1 RANATGGPAAHACE
15 RRAILNRVDFHT
27 VEENLR
33 ESFRL
38 LASSRP
44 TGELREVSGVT
55 IAAAGVAFQMFNAAF
70 LSEPVEGERE
80 LDKRIMTAKVH
91 FGARGLNWSYWVC
104 KDWLDNKARRKI
116 TDTFKRNGLYL
127 ATVLPG
133 MLAEKLAAPEQPLP
147 RLKVRAVSDK
157 ATWSAFC
164 HIGAICFNVPLQWFQ
179 EVFESPQVWQDGFG
193 CYVGYSDG
201 VPVSTAATVMA
212 SGAVG
217 VYNVATIPS
226 HQRRG
231 FGEAVMRY
239 ALDRARERYGIERTI
254 LQSTAQGFRLYR
266 RMGYSVV
273 TDVAVYTS

>member
-1 RANATGGPAAHACE
+1 
-15 RRAILNRVDFHT
+15 VDFHT

-44 TGELREVSGVT
+44 TGELREISGVT

-91 FGARGLNWSYWVC
+91 FGARGLSWSYWVC
-104 KDWLDNKARRKI
+104 KDWLDNKARRKA
-116 TDTFKRNGLYL
+116 TDTFKRHGLYL

-133 MLAEKLAAPEQPLP
+133 MLAEKLAAPEQPMP
-147 RLKVRAVSDK
+147 RLQVRAVSDK

-179 EVFESPQVWQDGFG
+179 EVFESPQVWRDGFA

-231 FGEAVMRY
+231 FGEALMRY
-239 ALDRARERYGIERTI
+239 ALDRARDRHGVERTI
-254 LQSTAQGFRLYR
+254 LQSTAQGFRLYK

>member
-1 RANATGGPAAHACE
+1 VTAHSCG

-38 LASSRP
+38 LALSRP
-44 TGELREVSGVT
+44 NGEVREASGVT
-55 IAAAGVAFQMFNAAF
+55 ITAAGVAFQMFNAAF

-91 FGARGLNWSYWVC
+91 FGARGLSWSYWVC
-104 KDWLDNKARRKI
+104 KDWLDNKSRRKI
-116 TDTFKRNGLYL
+116 TDTFKRHGLYL

-133 MLAEKLAAPEQPLP
+133 MLAEGLAAPEQPLP
-147 RLKVRAVSDK
+147 RLQVRAVSDK
-157 ATWSAFC
+157 TTWSAFC
-164 HIGAICFNVPLQWFQ
+164 YIGASCFNVPLEWFQ
-179 EVFESPQVWQDGFG
+179 EVFESPRVWRDGYA
-193 CYVGYSDG
+193 CYVGYSEG
-201 VPVSTAATVMA
+201 VPVSTAATVLA

-231 FGEAVMRY
+231 FGEALVRY
-239 ALDRARERYGIERTI
+239 ALDRARERHGVERTI
-254 LQSTAQGFRLYR
+254 LQSTTQGFRLYR
-266 RMGYSVV
+266 RMGYSVA